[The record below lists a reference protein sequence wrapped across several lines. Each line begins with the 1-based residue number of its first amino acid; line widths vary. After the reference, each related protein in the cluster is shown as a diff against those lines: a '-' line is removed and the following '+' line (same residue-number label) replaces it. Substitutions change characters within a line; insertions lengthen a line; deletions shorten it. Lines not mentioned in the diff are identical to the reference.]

1 MKYKKKKMSSV
12 REHERGPV
20 LLVWVL
26 VLLFAGLMSVP
37 FLVPHCGFFSLF
49 GIVPLLMMER
59 IVSLSGMRRGWIY
72 HYSAFVLWN
81 AATTFWV
88 CNATVGGGFFAV
100 FANAFQMSLIF
111 GLFRF
116 SKKYF
121 KGILPYIFLAAGWIA
136 WEHVYF
142 DAQISWP
149 WLVLG
154 NSFARSIESI
164 QWYEFTGHLGGS
176 LWIWTSN
183 LLIFG
188 LMVALSDGSWQFR
201 WNIKAKIAMVSS
213 VVLVIAAPLVIS
225 KVMFDSYQEKEDPL
239 EVLILQPNIDPYNKF
254 QAMSQDQQNV
264 ILLDQIRRAIPDR
277 KVEAVAGT
285 AMHSD
290 TSVQSSVPDTPE
302 PLLIVA
308 PETFTN
314 DVVTNNISSGRTFRR
329 FVSFLKDYPGVN
341 MLFGASS
348 YTYIDSPEPPS
359 YTARKV
365 REGRWVESH
374 NSALMMD
381 GTGRNEIFHKS
392 KLVPAVEMTPYPD
405 FFCKIDDLLGGVMGR
420 CVGQDS
426 ITVLHCVAYGF
437 RPAVDSAVTPPDVS
451 GQAAGNLAAGDVQP
465 GNDSVNASYLTESIP
480 VGCAVCYESVYG
492 DYYTGYVRAGAEV
505 MTVITN
511 DAWWKD
517 TPGYRQHLSYAS
529 LRAIE
534 TRRSIARSANT
545 GISAI
550 VNQRGEI
557 VERTAWWEP
566 AVIRGT
572 LNRNDKVTFF
582 VEHGDIA
589 GRVSS
594 FVFIL
599 LFAALFV
606 RLLIPAR
613 RR

>member
-1 MKYKKKKMSSV
+1 MKYRKKNAPSA
-12 REHERGPV
+12 RERGPV

-88 CNATVGGGFFAV
+88 CNATVGGGLFAV

-188 LMVALSDGSWQFR
+188 LMVALSDGSWPFR

-213 VVLVIAAPLVIS
+213 IVLVIAGPLVLS
-225 KVMFDSYQEKEDPL
+225 KVMFNSYQEKEAPL

-277 KVEAVAGT
+277 KVDTGSVAVP
-285 AMHSD
+285 
-290 TSVQSSVPDTPE
+290 VPSSAPDTLKS
-302 PLLIVA
+302 LLIVA
-308 PETFTN
+308 PETFTG
-314 DVVTNNISSGRTFRR
+314 DVVTNNIPAGRTFRR
-329 FVSFLKDYPGVN
+329 FEAFLKDYPGVN

-359 YTARKV
+359 HTARKV
-365 REGRWVESH
+365 RDGRWVESH
-374 NSALMMD
+374 NSAIMMD

-392 KLVPAVEMTPYPD
+392 KLVPAVEMTPYPA
-405 FFCKIDDLLGGVMGR
+405 FFCKVDDLLGGVMGR

-426 ITVLHCVAYGF
+426 ITALHCVTYGS
-437 RPAVDSAVTPPDVS
+437 RPAADSVDVS
-451 GQAAGNLAAGDVQP
+451 GRTAGTSAAGDATA
-465 GNDSVNASYLTESIP
+465 GNVSYVAESVP

-550 VNQRGEI
+550 INQRGEI
-557 VERTAWWEP
+557 VGRTSWWEP

-582 VEHGDIA
+582 VEHGDII
-589 GRVSS
+589 GRLSS
-594 FVFIL
+594 FVFL
-599 LFAALFV
+599 LLLAALFV
-606 RLLIPAR
+606 RLLIPSR